1 MSTITTATSRTT
13 TTGRPA
19 FATAATVALILGA
32 LLDFAH
38 IAAYMSGAD
47 IPAGILALKVALGV
61 AALAA
66 AAGLWGR
73 KRWAVPVALVVAVL
87 NLLLGVSGFVMSL
100 AESGSTAEK
109 VVTGLGA
116 LLSLAV
122 IALAAPLVRRRAV
135 A

>member
-1 MSTITTATSRTT
+1 MVTTAPTASAN
-13 TTGRPA
+13 RPA
-19 FATAATVALILGA
+19 SIAAATVALVLSA

-38 IAAYMSGAD
+38 IAAYLSGAD
-47 IPAGILALKVALGV
+47 IPVVVLALKVAFGI

-73 KRWAVPVALVVAVL
+73 QRWAVPLALVVAVL
-87 NLLLGVSGFVMSL
+87 NLLLSAAALVASL
-100 AESGSTAEK
+100 AQSGNTAEQ
-109 VVTGLGA
+109 VVTALVV

-122 IALAAPLVRRRAV
+122 IALVAPRAARRAT

>member
-1 MSTITTATSRTT
+1 MSTTTSTT
-13 TTGRPA
+13 PTAADRPT
-19 FATAATVALILGA
+19 FATAAAVALVLSA

-47 IPAGILALKVALGV
+47 IPVVVLALKVAFGV
-61 AALAA
+61 AALVA

-73 KRWAVPVALVVAVL
+73 QRWAVPLALVVAVL
-87 NLLLGVSGFVMSL
+87 NLLLSAAALVASFV
-100 AESGSTAEK
+100 ESGNTAEK
-109 VVTGLGA
+109 VVTTLVV

-122 IALAAPLVRRRAV
+122 IALVTPLATRRAV

>member
-1 MSTITTATSRTT
+1 MSTITTTTSTT

-19 FATAATVALILGA
+19 FATAATVALVLGA

-38 IAAYMSGAD
+38 IAAYLSGAD
-47 IPAGILALKVALGV
+47 IPAGVLALKVALGV

-73 KRWAVPVALVVAVL
+73 QRWAVPLALVVAVL
-87 NLLLGVSGFVMSL
+87 NLLLSAWGLVESL
-100 AESGSTAEK
+100 VESGSTAER
-109 VVTGLGA
+109 VVTGLGV

-122 IALAAPLVRRRAV
+122 IALVAPLAGRRAV

>member
-1 MSTITTATSRTT
+1 MSTMTT
-13 TTGRPA
+13 TTPTAAGRPA
-19 FATAATVALILGA
+19 VATAATVVLLLGA

-38 IAAYMSGAD
+38 IAAYLSGAE
-47 IPAGILALKVALGV
+47 IPTGILVLKVALGV

-73 KRWAVPVALVVAVL
+73 QRWAIPLALLVAVL
-87 NLLLGVSGFVMSL
+87 NLLLSAWGLAESL

-109 VVTGLGA
+109 VVAA
-116 LLSLAV
+116 LSVLVSLAV
-122 IALAAPLVRRRAV
+122 IALVAPLAGRRTV